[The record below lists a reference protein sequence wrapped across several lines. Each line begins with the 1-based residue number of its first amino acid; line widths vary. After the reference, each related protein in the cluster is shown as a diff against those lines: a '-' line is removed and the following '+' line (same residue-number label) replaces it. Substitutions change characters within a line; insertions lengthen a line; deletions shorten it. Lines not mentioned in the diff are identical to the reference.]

1 MLYHLHRDIT
11 RCNVET
17 PKRVCLVV
25 LIKNRTG
32 KVELVKVRQT
42 LSIVGDSLD
51 IPNGILLVVEKF
63 LCAVYAFPSIG
74 DINEGPFP

>member
-1 MLYHLHRDIT
+1 
-11 RCNVET
+11 VET